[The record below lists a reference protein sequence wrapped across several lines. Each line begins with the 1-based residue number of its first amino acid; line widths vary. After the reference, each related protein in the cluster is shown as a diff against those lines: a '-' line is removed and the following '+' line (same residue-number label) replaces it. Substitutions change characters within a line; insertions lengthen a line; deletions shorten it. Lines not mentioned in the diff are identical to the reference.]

1 MGAATADSRC
11 VQAPIVSIKD
21 DAPRSGKRSQS
32 ICVSHLLFVGY
43 EDGTSQHAPTVYFW
57 PPLPEW
63 FLIEPTETKEA
74 MDDFVDAMEKATK
87 SSR

>member
-1 MGAATADSRC
+1 
-11 VQAPIVSIKD
+11 
-21 DAPRSGKRSQS
+21 
-32 ICVSHLLFVGY
+32 LLFVGY